1 MVNRY
6 VVYSSEKE
14 DGQWE
19 FQVETDRLETAIDFA
34 EFYRIKYPDRYY
46 QVRGVSYN
54 RSSFKEGNI
63 LSEWDPVPD
72 GMFDNEISDFVMFLR
87 GGRE

>member
-14 DGQWE
+14 EGPWE

-46 QVRGVSYN
+46 QVRGLSYN
-54 RSSFKEGNI
+54 RSSLKEGRI
-63 LSEWDPVPD
+63 LSEWDPVPE
-72 GMFDNEISDFVMFLR
+72 GMFDNEISEFVMFLR
-87 GGRE
+87 GARE